1 MRLLLRLRG
10 SFLPA
15 GPVRLQGAVRRT
27 GGRDLDFACHLRAV
41 GRSPRSERSTY
52 LQAARESIGTS
63 RYRESHVAI
72 RRMTDKASLYGN
84 HLPFFILF
92 CVFALEFLS
101 GSPRVSRR
109 GLDILLDFPSSTL
122 NAVLNELSNMDF
134 PVQGDVNRD

>member
-41 GRSPRSERSTY
+41 GRSSRSERSTY

-84 HLPFFILF
+84 
-92 CVFALEFLS
+92 
-101 GSPRVSRR
+101 
-109 GLDILLDFPSSTL
+109 PSSL
-122 NAVLNELSNMDF
+122 LYPLLRVRSRILERQSPGF
-134 PVQGDVNRD
+134 PPGSRCPLGLPIVHFERRFE